1 MQIISD
7 KICHGGMDSTS
18 SPQAPTQRVFVYC
31 QSLLIRII
39 LLILCLLL
47 FLSCSGIK
55 EKKVKIRLG
64 VPPRSSYMP
73 IFLAEE
79 KGIFKKYGL
88 DIDLVLDDKV
98 TELYAER
105 KLDIICTGLTE
116 PILFSSEGHSTQ
128 IIYRFSYSLANDVI
142 IANPNIK
149 NIESLHKKRVA
160 FDGVNTSSHIFV
172 QQLLSKK
179 GISEGEYFAV
189 NLPVTR
195 VMEELEKEHID
206 AGHITGISLSD
217 VTKKGWNII
226 GKSSDD
232 PDLLSDTLSVD
243 VLFIKNHPIEVKKII
258 ASIVE
263 ARDFYT
269 TNQEET
275 ISILANRMKKK
286 PEEIKEELKG
296 IRFLSLKENIQA
308 LKNSNSQTPNSI
320 YPHGTSMVGDI
331 THGVNFN
338 LGAKRGG
345 LFTAGETI
353 IQFLRERGQLYQMP
367 ILQTIINDSFVKS
380 QEIK

>member
-1 MQIISD
+1 MQIIKLSW
-7 KICHGGMDSTS
+7 II
-18 SPQAPTQRVFVYC
+18 Y
-31 QSLLIRII
+31 II
-39 LLILCLLL
+39 L
-47 FLSCSGIK
+47 FVSCGGIK

-73 IFLAEE
+73 IFLAVE
-79 KGIFKKYGL
+79 KGIFKKNGL
-88 DIDLVLDDKV
+88 EIDLVLDEKV
-98 TELYAER
+98 SELYSER

-149 NIESLHKKRVA
+149 NIEALYKKRVA

-189 NLPVTR
+189 NLPVNR
-195 VMEELEKEHID
+195 VIEELEKGNID

-263 ARDFYT
+263 AKDFYT
-269 TNQEET
+269 TNQEES
-275 ISILANRMKKK
+275 ISILANRMNKKK
-286 PEEIKEELKG
+286 EEINEELKG

-308 LKNSNSQTPNSI
+308 LKNSTSQAPNSI

-331 THGVNFN
+331 NHGVNFN
-338 LGAKRGG
+338 FGAKRGG

-380 QEIK
+380 QETK